1 MVYINKYIE
10 NSVDTAKEVSHSFLQ
25 AGIYLDRMTL
35 ANLISNVKVI
45 DKYLNETYAH
55 FMAFYGWWQGEAKK
69 RKTKDQNVLGIIG
82 SFGRIGERILL
93 LQKNVLDII
102 PELKKKEMEI
112 AGERK
117 RIEDEKNFQAAK
129 KALKKKYNV
138 LDNYLEKDNLLELY
152 QKLGEAMFQPEL
164 QLPHLRKFLGSIAA
178 KIRKSYSEVN
188 KEKLTAEIQLYLREL
203 NKLSDIVS
211 QEFDDISINIQGEM
225 GIWKNVL
232 RNLKDLN
239 PQNYDQMTAQLLVL
253 LHDDDKIYKQIEA
266 A

>member
-1 MVYINKYIE
+1 
-10 NSVDTAKEVSHSFLQ
+10 
-25 AGIYLDRMTL
+25 
-35 ANLISNVKVI
+35 
-45 DKYLNETYAH
+45 
-55 FMAFYGWWQGEAKK
+55 
-69 RKTKDQNVLGIIG
+69 
-82 SFGRIGERILL
+82 
-93 LQKNVLDII
+93 
-102 PELKKKEMEI
+102 
-112 AGERK
+112 
-117 RIEDEKNFQAAK
+117 
-129 KALKKKYNV
+129 
-138 LDNYLEKDNLLELY
+138 
-152 QKLGEAMFQPEL
+152 MFQPEL

-232 RNLKDLN
+232 RNLRTMN
-239 PQNYDQMTAQLLVL
+239 AQNYDDLVAQLLVL